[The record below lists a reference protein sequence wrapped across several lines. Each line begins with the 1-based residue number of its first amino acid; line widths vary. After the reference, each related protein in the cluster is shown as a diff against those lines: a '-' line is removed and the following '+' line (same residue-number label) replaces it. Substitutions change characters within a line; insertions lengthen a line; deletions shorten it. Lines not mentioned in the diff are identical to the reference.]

1 MTNLHVV
8 VGAQYGSEAKGH
20 VTAQIIKKH
29 SVVGGAV
36 ANVRVAGP
44 NAGHSVVDE
53 SSRKWALRQVP
64 VGAVFTR
71 VPCVIAAGSEID
83 PSVLLNEIDSLRAVG
98 HLSQGLYVD
107 EEATVLEPHHI
118 QRETGMH
125 ERMGSTGKG
134 IGAARADRI
143 MRQAK
148 RVKDHTGLQAS
159 LGERGVRIVNT
170 AAILTGQRHLSDIVI
185 EGTQGYGLGL
195 HAGHYPQC
203 TSSDCRAID
212 FLSMVGL
219 SPWGAPFHQ
228 DNLDIWAVA
237 RVYPIRVA
245 GNSGPLKNETTWEE
259 LGLPEELTTVTQ
271 KVRRVGLWDDD
282 LIRSAV
288 AANGGAPAVRVALTM
303 LDQRF
308 PEIEGMSGGI
318 LTSQGA
324 PDLGID
330 EFIKQ
335 VEADAQAR
343 VRMITTSDRT
353 AVWL

>member
-1 MTNLHVV
+1 MTNLSVV

-20 VTAQIIKKH
+20 VPAQIIKKKWIEQ
-29 SVVGGAV
+29 GTI

-53 SSRKWALRQVP
+53 DGVKWALRQIP
-64 VGAVFTR
+64 VGAVFPR
-71 VPCVIAAGSEID
+71 VPCVIAPGSEIH
-83 PSVLLNEIDSLRAVG
+83 PPVLLKEIDELRRAG

-107 EEATVLEPHHI
+107 EEATVITPLHI
-118 QRETGMH
+118 EAETGMH

-134 IGAARADRI
+134 IGAARAGRI
-143 MRQAK
+143 MRDSTL
-148 RVKDHTGLQAS
+148 RVKDDPDLVSA
-159 LGERGVRIVNT
+159 LVNRGVRIVNT
-170 AAILTGQRHLSDIVI
+170 AAMLTEQRHLTDIVI

-212 FLSMVGL
+212 FLAMCGL
-219 SPWGAPFHQ
+219 SPWSEPFHQ
-228 DNLDIWAVA
+228 DNLEVWAVA

-245 GNSGPLKNETTWEE
+245 GNSGPLKDETTWQE

-282 LIRSAV
+282 LIRQAV
-288 AANGGAPAVRVALTM
+288 AANGGSPVVRVALTM
-303 LDQRF
+303 LDQKF
-308 PEIEGMSGGI
+308 PSVQFQESNSFSDDVWSF
-318 LTSQGA
+318 L
-324 PDLGID
+324 
-330 EFIKQ
+330 KQ

-343 VRMITTSDRT
+343 IRMVTTSADT